1 MVNRMQTFFIV
12 ILAVVII
19 AMAIKMLSRKGD
31 APKDDGAKIEADKI
45 LPYKTR
51 DDFLSSAE
59 KSFYLT
65 LKTFINEKAVICPKV
80 SLKDIFFVSKSADNG
95 VGKNYMKYFGY
106 ISQKHVDFLLC
117 DPKSMKPLCGIEL
130 DDSSHAKEKR
140 IARDEF
146 VDRVYANAGLP
157 LVHIPLKQGY
167 SVDDLKGI
175 LDCLDGRPFEMSN
188 DEIVKPIDTKTAPL
202 CPKCG
207 VSMLRRRSTK
217 GDNVGK
223 EFYGCPNYPRCHEM
237 VPIEEAVNV

>member
-1 MVNRMQTFFIV
+1 MQIAFIV
-12 ILAVVII
+12 ILAVVVL
-19 AMAIKMLSRKGD
+19 AMAIKMLSQRGN
-31 APKDDGAKIEADKI
+31 APKDDGAKIEADKM

-65 LKTFINEKAVICPKV
+65 LKTFINEKAIICPKV

-95 VGKNYMKYFGY
+95 AGKDYMKYFGS

-117 DPKSMKPLCGIEL
+117 NPKSMKPLCGIEL

-157 LVHIPLKQGY
+157 LAHIPLKQGY
-167 SVDDLKGI
+167 SADDLKGI
-175 LDCLDGRPFEMSN
+175 LDCLDGRPLETSN
-188 DEIVKPIDTKTAPL
+188 DEIVKPIDTKAAPL

-207 VSMLRRRSTK
+207 IPMVRRKATK
-217 GDNVGK
+217 GGNAGK
-223 EFYGCPNYPRCHEM
+223 EFYGCPNYPRCHEKLT
-237 VPIEEAVNV
+237 IEEDVDV

>member
-1 MVNRMQTFFIV
+1 MQTAFIV
-12 ILAVVII
+12 ILAIIII
-19 AMAIKMLSRKGD
+19 AMAIKLFSQKGD
-31 APKDDGAKIEADKI
+31 APKDDGARIVADKI

-80 SLKDIFFVSKSADNG
+80 SLKDIFFVSKIGDNG
-95 VGKNYMKYFGY
+95 AGKDYMKYFGQ

-117 DPKSMKPLCGIEL
+117 DLQSMKPLCGIEL

-140 IARDEF
+140 VARDEF

-167 SVDDLKGI
+167 SVNDLKEI
-175 LDCLDGRPFEMSN
+175 LDCLAGKTLETGNEDTAN
-188 DEIVKPIDTKTAPL
+188 PIDTRAVPL
-202 CPKCG
+202 CSKCG
-207 VSMLRRRSTK
+207 IPMVRRRATK
-217 GDNVGK
+217 GGNAGT
-223 EFYGCPNYPRCHEM
+223 EFYGCPNYPRCHEKLSIDE
-237 VPIEEAVNV
+237 VANV